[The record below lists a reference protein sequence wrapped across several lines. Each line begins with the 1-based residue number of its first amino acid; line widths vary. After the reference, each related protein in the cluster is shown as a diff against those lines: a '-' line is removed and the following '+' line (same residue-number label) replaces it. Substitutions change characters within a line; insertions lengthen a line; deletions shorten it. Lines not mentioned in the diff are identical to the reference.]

1 MIINLINAKFRNVF
15 IINVFNLIL
24 NPFFIFQH
32 ANCVRCKVVELLE
45 QIAAGL
51 TKQKP
56 PPFSVPDKDLPLRS
70 DVQPGTWFA
79 RDNVYNFIKFCRL
92 VGMYI

>member
-1 MIINLINAKFRNVF
+1 MAGKTHLLKYERLINVNTVLIFLF
-15 IINVFNLIL
+15 IL
-24 NPFFIFQH
+24 FQH
-32 ANCVRCKVVELLE
+32 ANCVRCKVVELLD
-45 QIAAGL
+45 QIAEGL

-56 PPFSVPDKDLPLRS
+56 PTFTVPDKDLPLRS

-92 VGMYI
+92 VGKHTH

>member
-1 MIINLINAKFRNVF
+1 MQMW
-15 IINVFNLIL
+15 IL
-24 NPFFIFQH
+24 MQIFSYLFQH
-32 ANCVRCKVVELLE
+32 ANCIRSKVVELLE
-45 QIAAGL
+45 QIAEGL

-56 PPFSVPDKDLPLRS
+56 PTFSVPDKDLPLRA

-92 VGMYI
+92 VGKYVYYIYQPCAIYFKIK

>member
-1 MIINLINAKFRNVF
+1 MQ
-15 IINVFNLIL
+15 IL
-24 NPFFIFQH
+24 SYLFQH
-32 ANCVRCKVVELLE
+32 ANCIRSKVVELLE
-45 QIAAGL
+45 QIAEGL

-56 PPFSVPDKDLPLRS
+56 PTFSVPDKDLPLRA

-92 VGMYI
+92 VGKYVYGI